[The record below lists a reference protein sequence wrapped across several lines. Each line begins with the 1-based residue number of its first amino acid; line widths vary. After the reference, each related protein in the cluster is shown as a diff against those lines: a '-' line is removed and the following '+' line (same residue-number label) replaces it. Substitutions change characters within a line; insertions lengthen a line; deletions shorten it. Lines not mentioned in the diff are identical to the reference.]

1 MKKVL
6 KIFLLSLVA
15 IIFSLSL
22 VGCQLDG
29 GSTRTK
35 PGISGSVKAGTT
47 TYVINKYNAEKDVTS
62 LTISKEALN
71 LPVNVTQIEIKD
83 KAFMGNTSLESVIVS
98 SDVVKI
104 GSQAFAKMTKLESLE
119 LPFVGKTIESD
130 PTQNNSGDGS
140 NKSVDASRTIA
151 HIFGT
156 ETYNGGSSVSVNY
169 GGENSST
176 VFIPETLKTI
186 KINPK
191 ENSNYNIPMYAF
203 NGVTAFEE
211 IILGANVEGIGE
223 YAFASCGGIETFAIP
238 ASVKT
243 IYMGAFE
250 NCYIKN
256 FVLESTASAIEV
268 KEDAFKGCNNLS
280 YFGEVKDTLP
290 TYTIDLA
297 KLDLTKL
304 GDNAFDLS
312 SNQLTYE
319 ILNAGTVD
327 IQTVFGETKIA
338 E

>member
-6 KIFLLSLVA
+6 TIFLLSLVA

-62 LTISKEALN
+62 LTISIEALN
-71 LPVNVTQIEIKD
+71 LPDNVTQIEIKD
-83 KAFMGNTSLESVIVS
+83 KAFMGNTSLESIIVS

-169 GGENSST
+169 GGEKPSV

-211 IILGANVEGIGE
+211 IALGDNVVGIGE

-280 YFGEVKDTLP
+280 YFGENKDTLP

-297 KLDLTKL
+297 KLVLENI

-319 ILNAGTVD
+319 ILNAGTVE
-327 IQTVFGETKIA
+327 IERVFGETKI
-338 E
+338 